1 LDVKPDYREHGLWQL
16 SWISNMDK
24 HRLVHA
30 SPVLGSTEAQYSTT
44 PAEMFFPRNND
55 AGAIEKIELFEPI
68 LGRRHK
74 TVARVTVNPTGPDPQ
89 LTITGFNAGFLVTEL
104 GLDLLAIGAIEIT
117 VYRIL
122 SWISPAFGTWVRI
135 PTEP

>member
-1 LDVKPDYREHGLWQL
+1 V
-16 SWISNMDK
+16 DK

-30 SPVLGSTEAQYSTT
+30 SPVLGSTEAQYSST

-55 AGAIEKIELFEPI
+55 SGTIEKVELLEPI

-89 LTITGFNAGFLVTEL
+89 LTITGFHAGFLVTEL
-104 GLDLLAIGAIEIT
+104 GLDLLEIGGIEFT
-117 VYRIL
+117 VSRIL
-122 SWISPAFGTWVRI
+122 GWFASAFGARGI
-135 PTEP
+135 PFAPRVFPTRLFP